1 MTSRRHPSLARAA
14 LAVALATLMTGC
26 FGNEPPRTPSATD
39 TPPAETSDPTTPTPP
54 PNNPTGDPANGTYDV
69 VITDPDIGP
78 AGLTQY
84 WVAVEGLDVA
94 TGAYRDTVKQIV
106 SDLAREAG
114 TTDIIVNVVTDPKIA
129 EAESP
134 ATVLGFIAEHGEEA
148 FVTTIP
154 ELKVEGWVASYSGG
168 LNPEMVD
175 PTVALAGYEIVW
187 WPYDTLEVE
196 AWKPELTTAN

>member
-1 MTSRRHPSLARAA
+1 MTPPRRRRHLVPTL
-14 LAVALATLMTGC
+14 LAVTLAILVTGC
-26 FGNEPPRTPSATD
+26 TPDAPPRTPSSNY
-39 TPPAETSDPTTPTPP
+39 TPAAEASTSSTP
-54 PNNPTGDPANGTYDV
+54 NHPTGDLANGTYDV

-106 SDLAREAG
+106 SDLARAAG

-134 ATVLGFIAEHGEEA
+134 ATVLGFIAEYGDEYL
-148 FVTTIP
+148 VNTIP
-154 ELKVEGWVASYSGG
+154 ELEVEGWVASYSGG

-175 PTVALAGYEIVW
+175 PTVDLAGYEIVW

-196 AWKPELTTAN
+196 AWKPELSTTS